1 VTGVAAPAAIVTVL
15 VTEAVDVL
23 LLLKVTVR
31 PPVGAGVA
39 RVTWNEVDAA
49 RATLAPDGRLI

>member
-1 VTGVAAPAAIVTVL
+1 MVAPAAIVTVL